1 MGLVHFKNRINEIS
15 TAREEKESKQAEI
28 IERYSKLVDSFR
40 EEAVDLRSFDTVTR
54 EELIRLFLRDEFS
67 INRGLYKENK
77 KIVIMEGITVIFY
90 LNRPRHNYADPTDH
104 LQYRMDWEI
113 KIT

>member
-1 MGLVHFKNRINEIS
+1 MSLVHCKNRISEIN
-15 TAREEKESKQAEI
+15 TAREEKETKQAEI
-28 IERYSKLVDSFR
+28 IERYNKLVDSFR
-40 EEAVDLRSFDTVTR
+40 EGVGDLRGFDTVTR

-77 KIVIMEGITVIFY
+77 KIIIMEGITVIFY
-90 LNRPRHNYADPTDH
+90 LNPPRHNYADLTDH
-104 LQYRMDWEI
+104 SQYRMDWEI